1 MKESILGTEKIGV
14 LFWRY
19 SIPGVAAMLFLALNT
34 IVDGFFVGNYVGI
47 SGLASVNIAMPFTSL
62 MLAVCVMAG
71 LGAQSMIGRA
81 LGGGNSQQAKDVFKT
96 SLLLVGLAAAGFA
109 MAAAIFPQFIAR
121 VLGANEAIIEQT
133 ALYIRYVGIFL
144 PCLALMMVLDY
155 VLKTIG
161 LPIYAMG
168 VLVTAVCCHMFFN
181 WLLIAQLSM
190 GIKGAALATGIAYTT
205 AFVLA
210 LLPILQK
217 QNRQRFFGG
226 AFNLRLGGHILYTG
240 SSEGLNEAGTGVT
253 TFLFNF
259 VLMRYVGDSGVAAFT
274 VISYLAFG
282 CNNLLIG
289 LADGIGAIVSYN
301 YGSRQFARVKKI
313 FKFGTVAAFSIG
325 AVLFLG
331 MVFYSR
337 DVIALFLP
345 AGNERVLEFAAY
357 GAQLY
362 AAAFLLNG
370 FNIVASGYFTAIGQ
384 ANHAVCIALSKGI
397 LGVGAG
403 VLILPLLLGINGIW
417 LAVPLAEGMAMA
429 LSVFLLRRHFIC
441 RLR

>member
-1 MKESILGTEKIGV
+1 M
-14 LFWRY
+14 
-19 SIPGVAAMLFLALNT
+19 
-34 IVDGFFVGNYVGI
+34 
-47 SGLASVNIAMPFTSL
+47 
-62 MLAVCVMAG
+62 
-71 LGAQSMIGRA
+71 
-81 LGGGNSQQAKDVFKT
+81 
-96 SLLLVGLAAAGFA
+96 
-109 MAAAIFPQFIAR
+109 
-121 VLGANEAIIEQT
+121 
-133 ALYIRYVGIFL
+133 
-144 PCLALMMVLDY
+144 
-155 VLKTIG
+155 
-161 LPIYAMG
+161 
-168 VLVTAVCCHMFFN
+168 
-181 WLLIAQLSM
+181 
-190 GIKGAALATGIAYTT
+190 
-205 AFVLA
+205 
-210 LLPILQK
+210 
-217 QNRQRFFGG
+217 
-226 AFNLRLGGHILYTG
+226 
-240 SSEGLNEAGTGVT
+240 
-253 TFLFNF
+253 
-259 VLMRYVGDSGVAAFT
+259 
-274 VISYLAFG
+274 AFG

-331 MVFYSR
+331 MVLYSR

-417 LAVPLAEGMAMA
+417 LAVPLAEGLAMA